1 MQEVIKIV
9 GGTLTACLF
18 VLALGALVFRSVP
31 IPSKEELNK
40 ADKDVVAVVA
50 EVAIEPAVQ
59 PKAKP
64 KPLDVNSEEFK
75 KQFRNTI
82 YDHLRKTANPKW
94 DSLVLKDFEVNSDN
108 TVDNVGFQII
118 YKRHAYKL
126 NSPVHNRDM
135 QNVVDATKDFLQKA
149 GALEVSGVFS
159 GGTLIYCSGQG
170 KRIWDDQ
177 LPPVVMYGPLG
188 MAVGIGWQK

>member
-1 MQEVIKIV
+1 MM
-9 GGTLTACLF
+9 T
-18 VLALGALVFRSVP
+18 
-31 IPSKEELNK
+31 
-40 ADKDVVAVVA
+40 
-50 EVAIEPAVQ
+50 
-59 PKAKP
+59 
-64 KPLDVNSEEFK
+64 
-75 KQFRNTI
+75 
-82 YDHLRKTANPKW
+82 RKTANPKW

-149 GALEVSGVFS
+149 RALEVSGFFS

>member
-18 VLALGALVFRSVP
+18 VLALGASVFRSVP

-118 YKRHAYKL
+118 YKRHAYKY
-126 NSPVHNRDM
+126 
-135 QNVVDATKDFLQKA
+135 
-149 GALEVSGVFS
+149 
-159 GGTLIYCSGQG
+159 LISLSDLGRYLVEIPSVGQ
-170 KRIWDDQ
+170 
-177 LPPVVMYGPLG
+177 
-188 MAVGIGWQK
+188 